1 MVPRQTAKLS
11 GVWWKIYL
19 QSQKSVSES
28 FRSLSAVG
36 LPSYFGSM
44 LRARAEQVATAKSLL
59 EHLKVEKL

>member
-1 MVPRQTAKLS
+1 MTKFHQNTDS
-11 GVWWKIYL
+11 GATKNTKI
-19 QSQKSVSES
+19 QVKNVFSDAGP
-28 FRSLSAVG
+28 FSAVG